1 MSEPRGPTDMNDLS
15 AGCPSTTRSRWAA
28 IILPHLQR
36 WHRAIGLIAAFF
48 LFVLAGTGLL
58 LLYSDALHLPSRQL
72 DQAWL
77 MNWYG
82 IHTPASPRGFQRG
95 PHWVTQLGQRLYYDT
110 REIGQVEG
118 VLLGV
123 FDGSQGATD
132 EWFAITDAQLLAC
145 DDTGAVLERVGREA
159 GLPAGVISVG
169 RDVAGH
175 IVLASTEGRYR
186 YQPELGEFTADSG
199 NAVVHWSAGTTPPAA
214 IIDVIGK
221 AYRGQGLAL
230 ERVVL
235 DLHSGRLFGRAGALL
250 VTCASLALVFLA
262 ASGVFIR
269 VRRWQRG

>member
-1 MSEPRGPTDMNDLS
+1 MSEPRGPTHMTDLS
-15 AGCPSTTRSRWAA
+15 ARCPATTRSRWAA
-28 IILPHLQR
+28 IIVLHLQR

-48 LFVLAGTGLL
+48 IFVLAGSGLL

-123 FDGSQGATD
+123 FDGPEGATD

-159 GLPAGVISVG
+159 GLPAGVTSVG
-169 RDVAGH
+169 RDVEGH
-175 IVLASTEGRYR
+175 VVLASTEGRYR
-186 YQPELGEFTADSG
+186 YDPELGEFTADTG
-199 NAVVHWSAGTTPPAA
+199 NADVHWSAGITPPAA

-221 AYRGQGLAL
+221 AYRGQGLSL

-235 DLHSGRLFGRAGALL
+235 DLHSGRLFGRGGALL

-262 ASGVFIR
+262 ASGLFMRI
-269 VRRWQRG
+269 RRWQGG

>member
-1 MSEPRGPTDMNDLS
+1 MSEPRGQTHMSNLS

-28 IILPHLQR
+28 VMLPHLQR
-36 WHRAIGLIAAFF
+36 WHRTIGLIAALF

-82 IHTPASPRGFQRG
+82 IHAPSSPRGFQRG

-123 FDGSQGATD
+123 FHGPKEAMD
-132 EWFAITDAQLLAC
+132 EWLAITDVQLLAC

-159 GLPAGVISVG
+159 GFPAGVTSAG
-169 RDVAGH
+169 RDVDGH
-175 IVLASTEGRYR
+175 VVLASTEGRYR
-186 YQPELGEFTADSG
+186 YDPELGEFTADTG
-199 NAVVHWSAGTTPPAA
+199 DADVRWSVGITPPAA

-221 AYRGQGLAL
+221 AYRGQGLSL

-235 DLHSGRLFGRAGALL
+235 DLHSGRLFGRGG
-250 VTCASLALVFLA
+250 VVIFTCVSLALVYLV
-262 ASGVFIR
+262 ASGLFIR
-269 VRRWQRG
+269 LRRWQGG